1 VHRPLTAD
9 GTITAGPSQGSAYA
23 AVMVTGSH
31 GTRMQWNY
39 TGDTA
44 GLAGGTQSGDPTDA
58 TAAFARVSLAGRWA
72 ASAWTGTAVTG
83 GGNSQYPTGSK
94 AGYRQADGA
103 FTVSGSGDI
112 APGAI
117 GGTPVNQELA
127 GLFIGLI
134 AVVVAGALFITAE
147 CRRGMI
153 RLTFA
158 AGLIGAAGAMWA
170 GDRLLV
176 RNGSAI
182 DPATALTEIR
192 VIAGTAAL
200 VAVFAVFALGVGAI
214 LRQGAGTVTIVITAI
229 IVPYL
234 LAAVSP
240 VLPAGAADWLLR
252 LTPAAGF
259 AVLQAIPAYP
269 QVAASYTPFQGY
281 FPLAP
286 WAGFAVLCG
295 YTALALVLA
304 AFLLHR
310 RDA

>member
-1 VHRPLTAD
+1 V
-9 GTITAGPSQGSAYA
+9 
-23 AVMVTGSH
+23 
-31 GTRMQWNY
+31 
-39 TGDTA
+39 
-44 GLAGGTQSGDPTDA
+44 
-58 TAAFARVSLAGRWA
+58 
-72 ASAWTGTAVTG
+72 
-83 GGNSQYPTGSK
+83 
-94 AGYRQADGA
+94 
-103 FTVSGSGDI
+103 
-112 APGAI
+112 
-117 GGTPVNQELA
+117 
-127 GLFIGLI
+127 
-134 AVVVAGALFITAE
+134 
-147 CRRGMI
+147 
-153 RLTFA
+153 
-158 AGLIGAAGAMWA
+158 WA

-200 VAVFAVFALGVGAI
+200 VAVFAVFALGVGDI
-214 LRQGAGTVTIVITAI
+214 LRHGAGAVTIVITAI

-240 VLPAGAADWLLR
+240 VLPTGAADWLLR

-259 AVLQAIPAYP
+259 AVQQAIPAYP

-304 AFLLHR
+304 VFLLHR